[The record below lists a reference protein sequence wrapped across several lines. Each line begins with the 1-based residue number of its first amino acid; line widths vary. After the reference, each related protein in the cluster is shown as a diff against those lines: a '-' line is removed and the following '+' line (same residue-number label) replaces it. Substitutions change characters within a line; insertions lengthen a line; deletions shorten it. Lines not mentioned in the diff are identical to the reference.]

1 MTITPKVRP
10 KRAGSPL
17 SQRVLQ
23 IPPSGIRKYFDLMS
37 SLEGVI
43 SLGIGEPDFVTP
55 WRLREAAIY
64 AIEQG
69 YTMYTSNYGITEL
82 RQELARHL
90 ARRYGVEYDPEQELL
105 ITVGVSEALDL
116 ALRATIDPGDEVIGP
131 DLGYVAYQADVI
143 LSGGVYVPVP
153 AAAENEFKIKASDV
167 EARITE
173 QAKAILIGYPS
184 NPTGAVMT
192 RPELAQVAEV
202 ARKHDLLVLSDEIYD
217 RLVYGIEHTCF
228 PSLPGMK
235 ERTILLGG
243 FSKAYAM
250 TGWRVGYAAAPADII
265 EAMMKVHQYTMMCAP
280 TMSQMAALEALKA
293 GETSVQEMVA
303 EYDRRR
309 RIMVKGLNE
318 IGLKCHEP
326 KGAFYAFPS
335 IASTG
340 LSSEEFAERLL
351 REEKVVVVHGNTF
364 GERGE
369 GYIRCCYATSLE
381 EIEEALR
388 RMGRFVAKHQK
399 AGR

>member
-1 MTITPKVRP
+1 M
-10 KRAGSPL
+10 
-17 SQRVLQ
+17 
-23 IPPSGIRKYFDLMS
+23 
-37 SLEGVI
+37 
-43 SLGIGEPDFVTP
+43 
-55 WRLREAAIY
+55 
-64 AIEQG
+64 
-69 YTMYTSNYGITEL
+69 
-82 RQELARHL
+82 
-90 ARRYGVEYDPEQELL
+90 
-105 ITVGVSEALDL
+105 
-116 ALRATIDPGDEVIGP
+116 
-131 DLGYVAYQADVI
+131 GYVAYQADVI

-153 AAAENEFKIKASDV
+153 AAADNEFKIVASDV
-167 EARITE
+167 EASITE
-173 QAKAILIGYPS
+173 RTKAILIGYPS

-265 EAMMKVHQYTMMCAP
+265 EAMMKVHQYTIMCAP
-280 TMSQMAALEALKA
+280 IMGQMAALEALKV
-293 GETSVQEMVA
+293 GEASVQEMVA

-309 RIMVKGLNE
+309 RLMVKGLNE
-318 IGLKCHEP
+318 MGLQCHEP
-326 KGAFYAFPS
+326 KGAFYTFPS
-335 IASTG
+335 IKSTG

-364 GERGE
+364 GDRGE

-381 EIEEALR
+381 EIEEALL
-388 RMGRFVAKHQK
+388 RMGRFVSRYQK
-399 AGR
+399 AST

>member
-1 MTITPKVRP
+1 MTIIPKIRP

-17 SQRVLQ
+17 SQRVSQ
-23 IPPSGIRKYFDLMS
+23 IPASGIRKFFDLMAS
-37 SLEGVI
+37 MEGVI
-43 SLGIGEPDFVTP
+43 SLGVGEPDFVTP

-64 AIEQG
+64 SIEQG
-69 YTMYTSNYGITEL
+69 YTMYTSNYGIPEL
-82 RQELARHL
+82 REELARHL

-173 QAKAILIGYPS
+173 RTKAILIGYPS

-192 RPELAQVAEV
+192 RQELALVAEV
-202 ARKHDLLVLSDEIYD
+202 ARKHDLLMISDEIYD

-265 EAMMKVHQYTMMCAP
+265 EAMMKVHQYTIMCAP
-280 TMSQMAALEALKA
+280 IMSQMAALEALKA
-293 GETSVQEMVA
+293 GEASVQEMVA

-318 IGLKCHEP
+318 IGLKCHDP
-326 KGAFYAFPS
+326 KGAFYTFPS

-351 REEKVVVVHGNTF
+351 REEKVVVVHGNAF
-364 GERGE
+364 GDRGE
-369 GYIRCCYATSLE
+369 GYVRCCYATSLE
-381 EIEEALR
+381 EIEEALS
-388 RMGRFVAKHQK
+388 RMGRFVNRYQK
-399 AGR
+399 AGT